1 MQQGEL
7 ILRNTAR
14 DEGYWVGMLLVTA
27 VVWSLLEKS
36 ATEDALAG
44 VTCVLIAAAV
54 LIRVTLLRNWH
65 IYTVA
70 WTLDD
75 EKLTVGERVLP
86 LDGIDS
92 VGLKNGTFTKGS
104 LYLIIKGRRTMRLA
118 ALVRGKERA
127 KSIQSIREM
136 GWALKQTID
145 RLDGNECQP

>member
-36 ATEDALAG
+36 ATEDVLAG

-75 EKLTVGERVLP
+75 EYLTVGERVLP
-86 LDGIDS
+86 LDGID
-92 VGLKNGTFTKGS
+92 
-104 LYLIIKGRRTMRLA
+104 
-118 ALVRGKERA
+118 
-127 KSIQSIREM
+127 
-136 GWALKQTID
+136 
-145 RLDGNECQP
+145 